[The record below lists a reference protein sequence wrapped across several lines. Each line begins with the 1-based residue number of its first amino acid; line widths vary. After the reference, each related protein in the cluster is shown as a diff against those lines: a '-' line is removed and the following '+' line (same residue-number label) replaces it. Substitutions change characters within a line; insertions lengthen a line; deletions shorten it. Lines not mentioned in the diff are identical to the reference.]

1 MLLSGPCYKIF
12 VSLGTGKIRW
22 MLMLV
27 VSNGTIATC
36 SAMLLIFKQ
45 VLSEF
50 LRKKE
55 EKMQFYP
62 QLITLSA
69 FSSYLQGE
77 HGNTSLLPHS
87 GGCSFLVKSISSSF
101 PSSLHRSRAARLH
114 PSWVAFLPVPSGC
127 APLGLAVL
135 LILRVP

>member
-1 MLLSGPCYKIF
+1 
-12 VSLGTGKIRW
+12 

-87 GGCSFLVKSISSSF
+87 GDCSFLVEKYFQQLPILFAQKQSSTPSSF
-101 PSSLHRSRAARLH
+101 LGGLSAHAFWLCTPGASS
-114 PSWVAFLPVPSGC
+114 VADSQGSLIKAWLYVTVVWQIV
-127 APLGLAVL
+127 LG
-135 LILRVP
+135 